1 MRLELSTE
9 QAQALKAA
17 LDTYAEELDRVLVR
31 TDKAELQHALKREAD
46 RLAEVRV
53 MLHRALAQ
61 EGEGAG
67 ASP

>member
-9 QAQALKAA
+9 QAQALKTA

-31 TDKAELQHALKREAD
+31 TDKAELQHAIKREVD

-53 MLHRALAQ
+53 TLARALAQ